1 METIRLHMARL
12 IFWSALVLSL
22 VSLVLAFSLHPF
34 ALHLVALS
42 VAFNLW
48 SLYRNDRG
56 GFVKAREMRRAHE
69 PRRQLLGLEV
79 ALLLVLVMVQ
89 IGTGTFLVAT

>member
-1 METIRLHMARL
+1 MARL
-12 IFWSALVLSL
+12 IFWSALL
-22 VSLVLAFSLHPF
+22 FSLASLTLALFFHPF

-42 VAFNLW
+42 AAFNLW

-56 GFVKAREMRRAHE
+56 GFVKKREMRRAHE
-69 PRRQLLGLEV
+69 PRRQLQGLEV

-89 IGTGTFLVAT
+89 IGAGTFLVAA